1 MPACRAV
8 RALLLLL
15 LLLLLLAPAGALFIN
30 IRDPPYS
37 AVGDGVHD
45 DTLPLRA
52 ALAALA
58 SSATGGTLLLPAPY
72 TFLSQ
77 ALNLSA
83 NLDLEVAGTLLAAP
97 GGPLWPLIPPL
108 PWFGGGVDAPE
119 SGAPEWQPFL
129 LGLYAH
135 NLTIRGGGV
144 VDGGGGPWWACAHG
158 APPLQ
163 APPCSGFSRPRLLQ
177 PRHARGFALR
187 GLTLRNSPAWTIDL
201 ENVSDARLADFAVLA
216 PADQGN
222 TDGVD
227 VTCSQRVAIENFVY
241 RGGDDAVAVKAGL
254 GWLGRAFGLR
264 TEDVLVRN
272 MSVLSGNGFAVGSEM
287 SAGVRNVTFANIT
300 VQCLP
305 TSPCKHGL
313 YIKTARGRGGLVEGV
328 SAVDVVVGGG
338 VALGH
343 GITLD
348 YTRPQPP
355 PTNASATP
363 AVRGVTFSGGSI
375 ASPVAF
381 SLQGLPE
388 SAVEGLL
395 VQGVALARGT
405 RAASACANASGVC
418 RGMAPGAC
426 PPCLTAEASAASGG
440 GGVIACKK

>member
-1 MPACRAV
+1 MPP
-8 RALLLLL
+8 ALLS
-15 LLLLLLAPAGALFIN
+15 LAGLAAASAYLSIN

-45 DTLPLRA
+45 DTLALRA
-52 ALAALA
+52 ALAAIAGSA
-58 SSATGGTLLLPAPY
+58 SGGALLLPAPY

-77 ALNLSA
+77 ALNLTS
-83 NLDLEVAGTLLAAP
+83 NLALLVEGTLLAAP

-108 PWFGGGVDAPE
+108 AWFGGGVDTPE

-129 LGLYAH
+129 LGLGAH
-135 NLTIRGGGV
+135 NLSLSGGGV
-144 VDGGGGPWWACAHG
+144 VDGGGAPWWACAHG
-158 APPLQ
+158 SPPLQ
-163 APPCSGFSRPRLLQ
+163 APPCSGYSRPRLLQ
-177 PRHARGFALR
+177 PRHATGFTLR
-187 GLTLRNSPAWTIDL
+187 NLTLRNSPAWTIDL
-201 ENVSDARLADFAVLA
+201 ENVTDAHLAGFSVLS

-227 VTCSQRVAIENFVY
+227 VTCSQRVLIEDFVNQ
-241 RGGDDAVAVKAGL
+241 GGDDSVAIKAGL
-254 GWLGRAFGLR
+254 GWLGRTYGLPTR
-264 TEDVLVRN
+264 DVLVRN

-287 SAGVRNVTFANIT
+287 SAGVYNATFSNVTVA
-300 VQCLP
+300 CAAH
-305 TSPCKHGL
+305 SPCKHGL
-313 YIKTARGRGGLVEGV
+313 YIKTARGRGDVVEGV

-363 AVRGVTFSGGSI
+363 AVRGVTITGGSI

-381 SLQGLPE
+381 SLAGLPE
-388 SAVEGLL
+388 SVVQGLL

-405 RAASACANASGVC
+405 RAAPVCVNATGVC

-426 PPCLTAEASAASGG
+426 PPCLTAEGSSSSSG
-440 GGVIACKK
+440 A